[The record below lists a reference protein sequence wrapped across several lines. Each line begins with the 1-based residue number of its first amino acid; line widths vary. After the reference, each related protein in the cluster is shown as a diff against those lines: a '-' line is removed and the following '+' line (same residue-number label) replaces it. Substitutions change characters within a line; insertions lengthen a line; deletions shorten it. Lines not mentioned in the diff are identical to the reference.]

1 VGLDSSS
8 DKTSDLGVKNYFITT
23 NECLASTADLLRPKK
38 RNKVEDLSTV
48 TLGYIKS
55 KVSEKLNHNQRLRV
69 LFDSGCSAMLVNKR
83 FMRNWKKTA
92 LKSTNWA
99 TKAGSFKTRK
109 RCEIEFTLP
118 AFHEN
123 RIISCNVY
131 VDESDKDSSHYDM
144 IIGRD
149 LMHSLGINLLFDTSQ
164 IFWDNATINMQ
175 PPESLDEDWVENL
188 EKEILY
194 AHDPDTTDAER
205 IQDIIDAKY
214 CPADLKQ
221 VVEECTHLTREEQRQ
236 LLTL

>member
-1 VGLDSSS
+1 MGLDSSS

-118 AFHEN
+118 A
-123 RIISCNVY
+123 SMKT
-131 VDESDKDSSHYDM
+131 ESFLAMFMWMNPTK
-144 IIGRD
+144 
-149 LMHSLGINLLFDTSQ
+149 
-164 IFWDNATINMQ
+164 
-175 PPESLDEDWVENL
+175 
-188 EKEILY
+188 
-194 AHDPDTTDAER
+194 
-205 IQDIIDAKY
+205 
-214 CPADLKQ
+214 
-221 VVEECTHLTREEQRQ
+221 
-236 LLTL
+236 TLAIMT